1 MQLYVLGF
9 YDHLLAETVSCC
21 VIFFAS
27 FFVLLCSYL
36 FNYQEFRGVAGLTD
50 AADLESDMSKVPART
65 VEILASCHAL
75 VFVDNKL
82 VC

>member
-1 MQLYVLGF
+1 MQLFVLGF
-9 YDHLLAETVSCC
+9 YDSLLAETVSH
-21 VIFFAS
+21 VMLFSFLAFFFIA
-27 FFVLLCSYL
+27 LNL
-36 FNYQEFRGVAGLTD
+36 FNYQEFRGVTGLTD
-50 AADLESDMSKVPART
+50 GADLESDMSKVPART

>member
-1 MQLYVLGF
+1 MN
-9 YDHLLAETVSCC
+9 
-21 VIFFAS
+21 S
-27 FFVLLCSYL
+27 FFFS
-36 FNYQEFRGVAGLTD
+36 FFQEFSGVVGISD
-50 AADLESDMSKVPART
+50 SSDLESDMTKVSPRM